1 MWAYIRRYLPCVN
14 LGCYNL
20 KGYEGKD
27 KDRKNMVTK
36 QLLYFMMARFYE
48 EGGNFLDSLLPF
60 VEFCLAKNTPEK
72 ASSSILK
79 EVVETEFPFKFPLG
93 VYEEIINRLV
103 EKDVLSLCTISDLIY
118 YEPKKGFKL
127 NESIAIKRLEYT
139 NSIQSIAQAYIAYLR
154 QFGRDISL
162 SQAKDEILEF
172 VLKNIEKLLLIS
184 KGDKTLLDCE
194 FNDVEKIVSSFI
206 INEYEKGTENVKYLL
221 TVLKGAICYQFI
233 YYKEAAKDTNLDEL
247 AVFVDSSLIIYALG
261 YSNEIR
267 GELAN
272 EIISQLRK
280 RNAQLYCFEHTV
292 TEIINILSA
301 CENVIRQRKAGYGQ
315 GRFTVEYFLSL
326 DNSITRINEAIVNL
340 REDIQNKLGI
350 NIYPK
355 SLYESKDLTPFIDEK
370 GLVEFLNRMMRV
382 EEDDTQRVEF
392 DAKSITLTAYLR
404 NGVNPTNLSE
414 AKAIFVTHNRYLVY
428 CSSKYLNETTQIIST
443 TMPYSQLSTLLLLTD
458 AICCPNLPL
467 TFVVENCYAAIC
479 PTDLQWKQYIDD
491 LNAKYEEK
499 QIGDRD
505 YLRYRSMKI
514 IHFPLTQ
521 RIISGSVTALSLEEI
536 LRAEEEQKKKEE
548 EKIRS
553 EEKELAQKE
562 IKALEKTNLALEE
575 SLRRIR
581 DDTPR
586 KINMWFI
593 RLRVILTILTA
604 FSAIIVASGRA
615 TIIGLFVL
623 ALLAAFVSYFPNRFF
638 GLKDWVTEKMLMKF
652 DRKYNIQS

>member
-1 MWAYIRRYLPCVN
+1 
-14 LGCYNL
+14 
-20 KGYEGKD
+20 
-27 KDRKNMVTK
+27 MVTK
-36 QLLYFMMARFYE
+36 ELLYFMMARFYE

-60 VEFCLAKNTPEK
+60 VEFCLAKNVPEK
-72 ASSSILK
+72 LSSSILK
-79 EVVETEFPFKFPLG
+79 EVVETEFPFNFPLA

-103 EKDVLSLCTISDLIY
+103 EKDVLSSFTISDVIY
-118 YEPKKGFKL
+118 YEPKKGFKR
-127 NESIAIKRLEYT
+127 NDSIAIKRLEYT
-139 NSIQSIAQAYIAYLR
+139 NSIQSIAQAYIVYLR

-162 SQAKDEILEF
+162 SQAKEEILEF

-206 INEYEKGTENVKYLL
+206 INEYENGTENIKYLL

-233 YYKEAAKDTNLDEL
+233 YYKEAAKDNNLDEL
-247 AVFVDSSLIIYALG
+247 VVFFDSSLIIYALG
-261 YSNEIR
+261 YNNEIR
-267 GELAN
+267 EELAN

-301 CENVIRQRKAGYGQ
+301 CEKVIRQRKAGYGQ
-315 GRFTVEYFLSL
+315 GRFTVEYFLSQ

-370 GLVEFLNRMMRV
+370 GLVEYLKSMMRV
-382 EEDDTQRVEF
+382 AEDDTQRVEF

-404 NGVNPTNLSE
+404 NGVNPTNLNE
-414 AKAIFVTHNRYLVY
+414 AKAIFVTHNRYLAY

-458 AICCPNLPL
+458 AISCPNLPL
-467 TFVVENCYAAIC
+467 TIVVENCYAAIC
-479 PTDLQWKQYIDD
+479 PTDLQWEQYIND

-514 IHFPLTQ
+514 IRFPLTQ
-521 RIISGSVTALSLEEI
+521 KIISGSVTALSLEEI
-536 LRAEEEQKKKEE
+536 LKAEEEQKKKEE

-553 EEKELAQKE
+553 EEKELAQKKIE
-562 IKALEKTNLALEE
+562 SLEKTNLALEE
-575 SLRRIR
+575 RLRRIR
-581 DDTPR
+581 DDIPR
-586 KINMWFI
+586 VVNIIFI
-593 RLRVILTILTA
+593 IMRVVFTILTA
-604 FSAIIVASGRA
+604 LS
-615 TIIGLFVL
+615 TIINTSRWVIKTGLFLL
-623 ALLAAFVSYFPNRFF
+623 ALLAAFVSYFPNKFF
-638 GLKDWVTEKMLMKF
+638 GLKDWIIKKELAKF
-652 DRKYNIQS
+652 DRKYGIQS